1 MSETD
6 LISVLSEWSASLIR
20 FSLHDFNR
28 FARKAGLSLA
38 QMNILMHIHYQ
49 GPNEVLN
56 FCEMMQISPAGASQ
70 MIERMV
76 QQGVVQ
82 RLEAAGDRRV
92 RLVSLTDA
100 GREVVLEC
108 IAARQVWLEQI
119 AAGIPASE
127 QQLLAEAL
135 ARLNQQA
142 SRLEVHPV

>member
-1 MSETD
+1 M
-6 LISVLSEWSASLIR
+6 
-20 FSLHDFNR
+20 
-28 FARKAGLSLA
+28 
-38 QMNILMHIHYQ
+38 
-49 GPNEVLN
+49 
-56 FCEMMQISPAGASQ
+56 
-70 MIERMV
+70 
-76 QQGVVQ
+76 
-82 RLEAAGDRRV
+82 
-92 RLVSLTDA
+92 SLTDA